1 MSILEENV
9 FLEGEFKM
17 ISFFIC
23 LALLIG
29 GYFTYG
35 SLVDR
40 TFGPDDRETPA
51 VKINDGVDYMVL
63 PQWKLFMIQLLNIA
77 GLGPIFGALSG
88 ALWGPVVFLWITFG
102 TIFAGAVHDYF
113 SGMLSV
119 RNEGAS
125 ISEISGIYLGGAM
138 KNVMRVFS
146 VVLLI
151 MVGTVFAVGPA
162 GLIVT
167 LFKNGG
173 STGIVTTTLFW
184 LIIVLVYYFIAT
196 FISIDKIIGKIY
208 PFMGLAL
215 IFMAVAVGGYL
226 LYGGFT
232 GKLYLEELTFD
243 TMKNM
248 HADPA
253 NNILFPMLFIVISC
267 GAISGFHAT
276 QSPMMARCMTDEK
289 YGRPIFYG
297 AMISEGI
304 VAMIWATAAMA
315 YFGGAEGLNAA
326 AEAGKTPA
334 IIVDVICNSWLG
346 RLGAIIAI
354 VGVVVCP
361 ITSGDTAFR
370 SMRLII
376 ADALKFN
383 QKPIKNRLI
392 VSVPIFVVAYLLC
405 NVDFSTIWKYVGI
418 GNQVLATITLWT
430 AATYL
435 AKKGKA
441 HWMMSLPATFLSIVC
456 TTYFLIAP
464 YKVGGLHLSPT
475 ISYPVGA
482 IVGIG
487 LFVLFITKITKNK

>member
-1 MSILEENV
+1 MLTFIISI
-9 FLEGEFKM
+9 G
-17 ISFFIC
+17 
-23 LALLIG
+23 LLIVA
-29 GYFTYG
+29 YFTYG
-35 SLVDR
+35 KFVER
-40 TFGPDDRETPA
+40 FFGASSAIETP
-51 VKINDGVDYMVL
+51 VKRLADGVDYHELKPWRIFV
-63 PQWKLFMIQLLNIA
+63 IQFLNIA
-77 GLGPIFGALSG
+77 GLGPIFGAILG
-88 ALWGPVVFLWITFG
+88 AAYGPMAYVWIVIG
-102 TIFAGAVHDYF
+102 CIFMGATHDYF
-113 SGMLSV
+113 SGMLSIRHDGTSLPDIV
-119 RNEGAS
+119 GK
-125 ISEISGIYLGGAM
+125 YLGN
-138 KNVMRVFS
+138 NVRKFMTFFTGF
-146 VVLLI
+146 LLL
-151 MVGTVFAVGPA
+151 AVGVSFVNGPA
-162 GLIVT
+162 DLLGNLTNMSMTPWLYVIFAYYILAT
-167 LFKNGG
+167 L
-173 STGIVTTTLFW
+173 LP
-184 LIIVLVYYFIAT
+184 
-196 FISIDKIIGKIY
+196 IDKIIGKIY

>member
-1 MSILEENV
+1 MLTFIISI
-9 FLEGEFKM
+9 G
-17 ISFFIC
+17 
-23 LALLIG
+23 LLIVA
-29 GYFTYG
+29 YFTYG
-35 SLVDR
+35 KFVER
-40 TFGPDDRETPA
+40 FFGASSAIETP
-51 VKINDGVDYMVL
+51 VKRLADGVDYHELKPWRIFV
-63 PQWKLFMIQLLNIA
+63 IQFLNIA
-77 GLGPIFGALSG
+77 GLGPIFGAILG
-88 ALWGPVVFLWITFG
+88 AAYGPMAYVWIVVG
-102 TIFAGAVHDYF
+102 CIFMGATHDYF
-113 SGMLSV
+113 SGMLSIRHDGTSLPDIV
-119 RNEGAS
+119 GK
-125 ISEISGIYLGGAM
+125 YLGN
-138 KNVMRVFS
+138 NVRKFMTFFTGF
-146 VVLLI
+146 LLL
-151 MVGTVFAVGPA
+151 AVGVSFVNGPA
-162 GLIVT
+162 DLLGNLTNMSMTPWLYVIFAYYILAT
-167 LFKNGG
+167 L
-173 STGIVTTTLFW
+173 LP
-184 LIIVLVYYFIAT
+184 
-196 FISIDKIIGKIY
+196 IDKIIGKIY

-346 RLGAIIAI
+346 RFGAIIAI

>member
-1 MSILEENV
+1 MLTFIISI
-9 FLEGEFKM
+9 G
-17 ISFFIC
+17 
-23 LALLIG
+23 LLIVA
-29 GYFTYG
+29 YFTYG
-35 SLVDR
+35 KFVER
-40 TFGPDDRETPA
+40 FFGASSAIATP
-51 VKINDGVDYMVL
+51 VKRLADGVDYHELKPWRIFV
-63 PQWKLFMIQLLNIA
+63 IQFLNIA
-77 GLGPIFGALSG
+77 GLGPIFGAILG
-88 ALWGPVVFLWITFG
+88 AAYGPMAYVWIVVG
-102 TIFAGAVHDYF
+102 CIFMGATHDYF
-113 SGMLSV
+113 SGMLSIRHDGTSLPDIV
-119 RNEGAS
+119 GK
-125 ISEISGIYLGGAM
+125 YLGN
-138 KNVMRVFS
+138 NVRKFMTFFTGF
-146 VVLLI
+146 LLL
-151 MVGTVFAVGPA
+151 AVGVSFVNGPA
-162 GLIVT
+162 DLLGNLTNMSMTPWLYVIFAYYILAT
-167 LFKNGG
+167 L
-173 STGIVTTTLFW
+173 LP
-184 LIIVLVYYFIAT
+184 
-196 FISIDKIIGKIY
+196 IDKIIGKIY

-441 HWMMSLPATFLSIVC
+441 HWMMSIPATFLSIVC

-464 YKVGGLHLSPT
+464 YKVGGLYLSPT

>member
-1 MSILEENV
+1 MLTFIISI
-9 FLEGEFKM
+9 G
-17 ISFFIC
+17 
-23 LALLIG
+23 LLIVA
-29 GYFTYG
+29 YFTYG
-35 SLVDR
+35 KFVER
-40 TFGPDDRETPA
+40 FFGASSAIATP
-51 VKINDGVDYMVL
+51 VKRLADGVDYHELKPWRIFV
-63 PQWKLFMIQLLNIA
+63 IQFLNIA
-77 GLGPIFGALSG
+77 GLGPIFGAILG
-88 ALWGPVVFLWITFG
+88 AAYGPMAYVWIVIG
-102 TIFAGAVHDYF
+102 CIFMGATHDYF
-113 SGMLSV
+113 SGMLSIRHDGTSLPDIV
-119 RNEGAS
+119 GK
-125 ISEISGIYLGGAM
+125 YLGN
-138 KNVMRVFS
+138 NVRKFMTFFTGF
-146 VVLLI
+146 LLL
-151 MVGTVFAVGPA
+151 AVGVSFVNGPA
-162 GLIVT
+162 DLLGNLTNMSMTPWLYVIFAYYILAT
-167 LFKNGG
+167 L
-173 STGIVTTTLFW
+173 LP
-184 LIIVLVYYFIAT
+184 
-196 FISIDKIIGKIY
+196 IDKIIGKIY

-346 RLGAIIAI
+346 RFGAIIAI

-464 YKVGGLHLSPT
+464 YKVGGLYLSPT

>member
-1 MSILEENV
+1 MLTFIISI
-9 FLEGEFKM
+9 G
-17 ISFFIC
+17 
-23 LALLIG
+23 LLIVA
-29 GYFTYG
+29 YFTYG
-35 SLVDR
+35 KFVER
-40 TFGPDDRETPA
+40 FFGASSAIETP
-51 VKINDGVDYMVL
+51 VKRLADGVDYHELKPWRIFV
-63 PQWKLFMIQLLNIA
+63 IQFLNIA
-77 GLGPIFGALSG
+77 GLGPIFGAILG
-88 ALWGPVVFLWITFG
+88 AAYGPMAYVWIVIG
-102 TIFAGAVHDYF
+102 CIFMGATHDYF
-113 SGMLSV
+113 SGMLSIRHDGTSLPDIV
-119 RNEGAS
+119 GK
-125 ISEISGIYLGGAM
+125 YLGN
-138 KNVMRVFS
+138 NVRKFMTFFTGF
-146 VVLLI
+146 LLL
-151 MVGTVFAVGPA
+151 AVGVSFVNGPA
-162 GLIVT
+162 DLLGNLTNMSMTPWLYVIFAYYILAT
-167 LFKNGG
+167 L
-173 STGIVTTTLFW
+173 LP
-184 LIIVLVYYFIAT
+184 
-196 FISIDKIIGKIY
+196 IDKIIGKIY

-226 LYGGFT
+226 LYGGFS

-326 AEAGKTPA
+326 ATAGKTPA
-334 IIVDVICNSWLG
+334 IIVDAICNSWLG

-354 VGVVVCP
+354 VVCP
-361 ITSGDTAFR
+361 MTSGDTAFR

-392 VSVPIFVVAYLLC
+392 VSIPIFIIAYLLC

-441 HWMMSLPATFLSIVC
+441 HWMMSIPATFLSIVC

-464 YKVGGLHLSPT
+464 YKVGGLYLSPS
-475 ISYPVGA
+475 ISYPIGA
-482 IVGIG
+482 IVGIA
-487 LFVLFITKITKNK
+487 LFVLFITKITRNK

>member
-1 MSILEENV
+1 MLTFIISI
-9 FLEGEFKM
+9 G
-17 ISFFIC
+17 
-23 LALLIG
+23 LLIVA
-29 GYFTYG
+29 YFTYG
-35 SLVDR
+35 KFVER
-40 TFGPDDRETPA
+40 FFGASSAIATP
-51 VKINDGVDYMVL
+51 VKRLADGVDYHELKPWRIFV
-63 PQWKLFMIQLLNIA
+63 IQFLNIA
-77 GLGPIFGALSG
+77 GLGPIFGAILG
-88 ALWGPVVFLWITFG
+88 AAYGPMAYVWIVIG
-102 TIFAGAVHDYF
+102 CIFMGATHDYF
-113 SGMLSV
+113 SGMLSIRHDGTSLPDIV
-119 RNEGAS
+119 GK
-125 ISEISGIYLGGAM
+125 YLGN
-138 KNVMRVFS
+138 NVRKFMTFFTGF
-146 VVLLI
+146 LLL
-151 MVGTVFAVGPA
+151 AVGVSFVNGPA
-162 GLIVT
+162 DLLGNLTNMSMTPWLYVIFAYYILAT
-167 LFKNGG
+167 L
-173 STGIVTTTLFW
+173 LP
-184 LIIVLVYYFIAT
+184 
-196 FISIDKIIGKIY
+196 IDKIIGKIY
-208 PFMGLAL
+208 PFMGMAL

-226 LYGGFT
+226 IYGGLS
-232 GKLYLEELTFD
+232 GQLYLEELTFD

-248 HADPA
+248 HTDPA

-315 YFGGAEGLNAA
+315 YFGGAEGLNTAA
-326 AEAGKTPA
+326 TAGKTPA
-334 IIVDVICNSWLG
+334 IIVDAICNSWLG

-354 VGVVVCP
+354 IGVVVCP

-392 VSVPIFVVAYLLC
+392 VSIPIFIIAYLLC

-435 AKKGKA
+435 AKKAKA
-441 HWMMSLPATFLSIVC
+441 HWMMSIPATFLSIVC

-464 YKVGGLHLSPT
+464 YKVGGLYLSPS
-475 ISYPVGA
+475 ISYPIGA

-487 LFVLFITKITKNK
+487 LFVLFITKITRNK

>member
-1 MSILEENV
+1 MLTFIISI
-9 FLEGEFKM
+9 G
-17 ISFFIC
+17 
-23 LALLIG
+23 LLIVA
-29 GYFTYG
+29 YFTYG
-35 SLVDR
+35 KFVER
-40 TFGPDDRETPA
+40 FFGASSAIATP
-51 VKINDGVDYMVL
+51 VKRLADGVDYHELKPWRIFV
-63 PQWKLFMIQLLNIA
+63 IQFLNIA
-77 GLGPIFGALSG
+77 GLGPIFGAILG
-88 ALWGPVVFLWITFG
+88 AAYGPMAYVWIVIG
-102 TIFAGAVHDYF
+102 CIFMGATHDYF
-113 SGMLSV
+113 SGMLSIRHDGTSLPDIV
-119 RNEGAS
+119 GK
-125 ISEISGIYLGGAM
+125 YLGN
-138 KNVMRVFS
+138 NVRKFMTFFTGF
-146 VVLLI
+146 LLL
-151 MVGTVFAVGPA
+151 AVGVSFVNGPA
-162 GLIVT
+162 DLLGNLTNMSMTPWLYVIFAYYILAT
-167 LFKNGG
+167 L
-173 STGIVTTTLFW
+173 LP
-184 LIIVLVYYFIAT
+184 
-196 FISIDKIIGKIY
+196 IDKIIGKIY

-289 YGRPIFYG
+289 YGRPIVYG

>member
-1 MSILEENV
+1 MLTFIISI
-9 FLEGEFKM
+9 G
-17 ISFFIC
+17 
-23 LALLIG
+23 LLIVA
-29 GYFTYG
+29 YFTYG
-35 SLVDR
+35 KFVER
-40 TFGPDDRETPA
+40 FFGASSAIATP
-51 VKINDGVDYMVL
+51 VKRLADGVDYHELKPWRIFV
-63 PQWKLFMIQLLNIA
+63 IQFLNIA
-77 GLGPIFGALSG
+77 GLGPIFGAILG
-88 ALWGPVVFLWITFG
+88 AAYGPMAYVWIVIG
-102 TIFAGAVHDYF
+102 CIFMGATHDYF
-113 SGMLSV
+113 SGMLSIRHDGTSLPDIV
-119 RNEGAS
+119 GK
-125 ISEISGIYLGGAM
+125 YLGN
-138 KNVMRVFS
+138 NVRKFMTFFTGF
-146 VVLLI
+146 LLL
-151 MVGTVFAVGPA
+151 AVGVSFVNGPA
-162 GLIVT
+162 DLLGNLTNMRMTPWLYVIFAYYILAT
-167 LFKNGG
+167 L
-173 STGIVTTTLFW
+173 LP
-184 LIIVLVYYFIAT
+184 
-196 FISIDKIIGKIY
+196 IDKIIGKIY
-208 PFMGLAL
+208 PFMGMAL

-226 LYGGFT
+226 IYGGLS
-232 GKLYLEELTFD
+232 GQLYLEELTFD

-248 HADPA
+248 HTDPA

-315 YFGGAEGLNAA
+315 YFGGAEGLNTAA
-326 AEAGKTPA
+326 TAGKTPA
-334 IIVDVICNSWLG
+334 IIVDAICNSWLG

-354 VGVVVCP
+354 IGVVVCP

-392 VSVPIFVVAYLLC
+392 VSIPIFIIAYLLC

-441 HWMMSLPATFLSIVC
+441 HWMMSIPATFLSIVC

-464 YKVGGLHLSPT
+464 YKVGGLYLSPS
-475 ISYPVGA
+475 ISYPIGA

-487 LFVLFITKITKNK
+487 LFVLFITKITRNK

>member
-1 MSILEENV
+1 MLTFIISI
-9 FLEGEFKM
+9 G
-17 ISFFIC
+17 
-23 LALLIG
+23 LLIVA
-29 GYFTYG
+29 YFTYG
-35 SLVDR
+35 KFVER
-40 TFGPDDRETPA
+40 FFGASSTIATP
-51 VKINDGVDYMVL
+51 VKRLADGVDYHELKPWRIFV
-63 PQWKLFMIQLLNIA
+63 IQFLNIA
-77 GLGPIFGALSG
+77 GLGPIFGAILG
-88 ALWGPVVFLWITFG
+88 AAYGPMAYIWIVIG
-102 TIFAGAVHDYF
+102 CIFMGATHDYF
-113 SGMLSV
+113 SGMLSIRHDGTSLPDIV
-119 RNEGAS
+119 GK
-125 ISEISGIYLGGAM
+125 YLGN
-138 KNVMRVFS
+138 NVRKFMTFFTGF
-146 VVLLI
+146 LLL
-151 MVGTVFAVGPA
+151 AVGVSFVNGPA
-162 GLIVT
+162 DLLGNLTNMSMTPWLYVIFAYYILAT
-167 LFKNGG
+167 L
-173 STGIVTTTLFW
+173 LP
-184 LIIVLVYYFIAT
+184 
-196 FISIDKIIGKIY
+196 IDKIIGKIY
-208 PFMGLAL
+208 PFMGMAL

-226 LYGGFT
+226 IYGGLS
-232 GKLYLEELTFD
+232 GQLYLEELTFD

-248 HADPA
+248 HTDPA

-315 YFGGAEGLNAA
+315 YFGGAEGLNTAA
-326 AEAGKTPA
+326 TAGKTPA
-334 IIVDVICNSWLG
+334 IIVDAICNSWLG

-354 VGVVVCP
+354 IGVVVCP

-392 VSVPIFVVAYLLC
+392 VSIPIFIIAYLLC

-441 HWMMSLPATFLSIVC
+441 HWMMSIPATFLSIVC

-464 YKVGGLHLSPT
+464 YKVGGLYLSPS
-475 ISYPVGA
+475 ISYPIGA

>member
-1 MSILEENV
+1 MLTFIISI
-9 FLEGEFKM
+9 G
-17 ISFFIC
+17 
-23 LALLIG
+23 LLIVA
-29 GYFTYG
+29 YFTYG
-35 SLVDR
+35 KFVER
-40 TFGPDDRETPA
+40 FFGASSAIATP
-51 VKINDGVDYMVL
+51 VKRLADGVDYHELKPWRIFV
-63 PQWKLFMIQLLNIA
+63 IQFLNIA
-77 GLGPIFGALSG
+77 GLGPIFGAILG
-88 ALWGPVVFLWITFG
+88 AAYGPMAYVWIVIG
-102 TIFAGAVHDYF
+102 CIFMGATHDYF
-113 SGMLSV
+113 SGMLSIRHDGTSLPDIV
-119 RNEGAS
+119 GK
-125 ISEISGIYLGGAM
+125 YLGN
-138 KNVMRVFS
+138 NVRKFMTFFTGF
-146 VVLLI
+146 LLL
-151 MVGTVFAVGPA
+151 AVGVSFVNGPA
-162 GLIVT
+162 DLLGNLTNMSMTPWLYVIFAYYILAT
-167 LFKNGG
+167 L
-173 STGIVTTTLFW
+173 LP
-184 LIIVLVYYFIAT
+184 
-196 FISIDKIIGKIY
+196 IDKIIGKIY
-208 PFMGLAL
+208 PFMGMAL

-226 LYGGFT
+226 IYGGLS
-232 GKLYLEELTFD
+232 GQLYLEELTFD
-243 TMKNM
+243 TLKNM

-253 NNILFPMLFIVISC
+253 NNILFPMLFIVVSC

-315 YFGGAEGLNAA
+315 YFGGAEGLNTAA
-326 AEAGKTPA
+326 TAGKTPA
-334 IIVDVICNSWLG
+334 IIVDAICNSWLG

-354 VGVVVCP
+354 IGVVVCP

-392 VSVPIFVVAYLLC
+392 VSIPIFIIAYLLC

-441 HWMMSLPATFLSIVC
+441 HWMMSIPATFLSIVC

-464 YKVGGLHLSPT
+464 YKVGGLYLSPS
-475 ISYPVGA
+475 ISYPIGA

-487 LFVLFITKITKNK
+487 LFVLFFTKITRNK

>member
-1 MSILEENV
+1 MLTFIISI
-9 FLEGEFKM
+9 G
-17 ISFFIC
+17 
-23 LALLIG
+23 LLIVA
-29 GYFTYG
+29 YFTYG
-35 SLVDR
+35 KFVER
-40 TFGPDDRETPA
+40 FFGASSAIETP
-51 VKINDGVDYMVL
+51 VKRLADGVDYHELKPWRIFV
-63 PQWKLFMIQLLNIA
+63 IQFLNIA
-77 GLGPIFGALSG
+77 GLGPIFGAILG
-88 ALWGPVVFLWITFG
+88 AAYGPMAYVWIVVG
-102 TIFAGAVHDYF
+102 CIFMGATHDYF
-113 SGMLSV
+113 SGMLSIRHDGTSLPDIV
-119 RNEGAS
+119 GK
-125 ISEISGIYLGGAM
+125 YLGN
-138 KNVMRVFS
+138 NVRKFMTFFTGF
-146 VVLLI
+146 LLL
-151 MVGTVFAVGPA
+151 AVGVSFVNGPA
-162 GLIVT
+162 DLLGNLTNMSMTPWLYVIFAYYILAT
-167 LFKNGG
+167 L
-173 STGIVTTTLFW
+173 LP
-184 LIIVLVYYFIAT
+184 
-196 FISIDKIIGKIY
+196 IDKIIGKIY

-248 HADPA
+248 HAHPA

-304 VAMIWATAAMA
+304 VSMIWATAAMA

-346 RLGAIIAI
+346 RFGAIIAI

>member
-1 MSILEENV
+1 MLTFIISI
-9 FLEGEFKM
+9 G
-17 ISFFIC
+17 
-23 LALLIG
+23 LLIVA
-29 GYFTYG
+29 YFTYG
-35 SLVDR
+35 KFVER
-40 TFGPDDRETPA
+40 FFGASSAIATP
-51 VKINDGVDYMVL
+51 VKRLADGVDYHELKPWRIFV
-63 PQWKLFMIQLLNIA
+63 IQFLNIA
-77 GLGPIFGALSG
+77 GLGPIFGAILG
-88 ALWGPVVFLWITFG
+88 AAYGPMAYVWIVIG
-102 TIFAGAVHDYF
+102 CIFMGATHDYF
-113 SGMLSV
+113 SGMLSIRHDGTSLPDIV
-119 RNEGAS
+119 GK
-125 ISEISGIYLGGAM
+125 YLGN
-138 KNVMRVFS
+138 NVRKFMTFFTGF
-146 VVLLI
+146 LLL
-151 MVGTVFAVGPA
+151 AVGVSFVNGPA
-162 GLIVT
+162 DLLGNLTNMSMTPWLYVIFAYYILAT
-167 LFKNGG
+167 L
-173 STGIVTTTLFW
+173 LP
-184 LIIVLVYYFIAT
+184 
-196 FISIDKIIGKIY
+196 IDKIIGKIY
-208 PFMGLAL
+208 PFMGMAL

-226 LYGGFT
+226 IYGGLS
-232 GKLYLEELTFD
+232 GQLYLEELTFD

-248 HADPA
+248 HTDPA

-315 YFGGAEGLNAA
+315 YFGGAEGLNTAA
-326 AEAGKTPA
+326 TAGKTPA
-334 IIVDVICNSWLG
+334 IIVDAICNSWLG

-354 VGVVVCP
+354 IGVVVCP

-392 VSVPIFVVAYLLC
+392 VSIPIFIIAYLLC

-441 HWMMSLPATFLSIVC
+441 HWMMSIPATFLSIVC

-464 YKVGGLHLSPT
+464 YKVGGLYLSPS
-475 ISYPVGA
+475 ISYPIGA

-487 LFVLFITKITKNK
+487 LFVLFITKITRNK

>member
-1 MSILEENV
+1 MLTFIISI
-9 FLEGEFKM
+9 G
-17 ISFFIC
+17 
-23 LALLIG
+23 LLIVA
-29 GYFTYG
+29 YFTYG
-35 SLVDR
+35 KFVER
-40 TFGPDDRETPA
+40 FFGASSAIETP
-51 VKINDGVDYMVL
+51 VKRLADGVDYHELKPWRIFV
-63 PQWKLFMIQLLNIA
+63 IQFLNIA
-77 GLGPIFGALSG
+77 GLGPIFGAILG
-88 ALWGPVVFLWITFG
+88 AAYGPMAYVWIVIG
-102 TIFAGAVHDYF
+102 CIFMGATHDYF
-113 SGMLSV
+113 SGMLSIRHDGTSLPDIV
-119 RNEGAS
+119 GK
-125 ISEISGIYLGGAM
+125 YLGN
-138 KNVMRVFS
+138 NVRKFMTFFTGF
-146 VVLLI
+146 LLL
-151 MVGTVFAVGPA
+151 AVGVSFVNGPA
-162 GLIVT
+162 DLLGNFTNMSMTPWLYVIFAYYILAT
-167 LFKNGG
+167 L
-173 STGIVTTTLFW
+173 LP
-184 LIIVLVYYFIAT
+184 
-196 FISIDKIIGKIY
+196 IDKIIGKIY

-226 LYGGFT
+226 LYGGFS

-326 AEAGKTPA
+326 ATAGKTPA
-334 IIVDVICNSWLG
+334 IIVDAICNSWLG

-354 VGVVVCP
+354 IGVVVCP

-392 VSVPIFVVAYLLC
+392 VSIPIFIIAYLLC

-441 HWMMSLPATFLSIVC
+441 HWMMSIPATFLSIVC

-464 YKVGGLHLSPT
+464 YKVGGLYLSPS
-475 ISYPVGA
+475 ISYPIGA
-482 IVGIG
+482 IVGIA
-487 LFVLFITKITKNK
+487 LFVLFITKITRNK

>member
-1 MSILEENV
+1 MY
-9 FLEGEFKM
+9 
-17 ISFFIC
+17 SFTIC
-23 LALLIG
+23 LLILVV
-29 GYFTYG
+29 GYFVYG
-35 SLVDR
+35 RYVER
-40 TFGPDDRETPA
+40 GFGPEAKRPTPA
-51 VKINDGVDYMVL
+51 LTKADGMDYIPLPTWKI
-63 PQWKLFMIQLLNIA
+63 FMIQFLNIA
-77 GLGPIFGALSG
+77 GLGPIFGAILG
-88 ALWGPVVFLWITFG
+88 AAYGPMAYVWIVIG
-102 TIFAGAVHDYF
+102 CIFRGATHDYF
-113 SGMLSV
+113 SGMLSIRHDGTSLPDIV
-119 RNEGAS
+119 GK
-125 ISEISGIYLGGAM
+125 YLGN
-138 KNVMRVFS
+138 NVRKFMTFFTGF
-146 VVLLI
+146 LLL
-151 MVGTVFAVGPA
+151 AVGVSFVNGPA
-162 GLIVT
+162 DLLGNLTNMSMTPWLYVIFAYYILAT
-167 LFKNGG
+167 L
-173 STGIVTTTLFW
+173 LP
-184 LIIVLVYYFIAT
+184 
-196 FISIDKIIGKIY
+196 IDKIIGKIY

>member
-1 MSILEENV
+1 MLTFIISI
-9 FLEGEFKM
+9 G
-17 ISFFIC
+17 
-23 LALLIG
+23 LLIVA
-29 GYFTYG
+29 YFTYG
-35 SLVDR
+35 KFVER
-40 TFGPDDRETPA
+40 FFGASSAIATPVKRLADD
-51 VKINDGVDYMVL
+51 VDYHELKPWRIFV
-63 PQWKLFMIQLLNIA
+63 IQFLNIA
-77 GLGPIFGALSG
+77 GLGPIFGAILG
-88 ALWGPVVFLWITFG
+88 AAYGPMAYVWIVIG
-102 TIFAGAVHDYF
+102 CIFMGATHDYF
-113 SGMLSV
+113 SGMLSIRHDGTSLPDIV
-119 RNEGAS
+119 GK
-125 ISEISGIYLGGAM
+125 YLGN
-138 KNVMRVFS
+138 NVRKFMTFFTGF
-146 VVLLI
+146 LLL
-151 MVGTVFAVGPA
+151 AVGVSFVNGPA
-162 GLIVT
+162 DLLGNLTNMSMTPWLYVIFAYYILAT
-167 LFKNGG
+167 L
-173 STGIVTTTLFW
+173 LP
-184 LIIVLVYYFIAT
+184 
-196 FISIDKIIGKIY
+196 IDKIIGKIY

>member
-1 MSILEENV
+1 
-9 FLEGEFKM
+9 
-17 ISFFIC
+17 
-23 LALLIG
+23 
-29 GYFTYG
+29 
-35 SLVDR
+35 
-40 TFGPDDRETPA
+40 
-51 VKINDGVDYMVL
+51 
-63 PQWKLFMIQLLNIA
+63 
-77 GLGPIFGALSG
+77 
-88 ALWGPVVFLWITFG
+88 
-102 TIFAGAVHDYF
+102 
-113 SGMLSV
+113 
-119 RNEGAS
+119 
-125 ISEISGIYLGGAM
+125 
-138 KNVMRVFS
+138 
-146 VVLLI
+146 
-151 MVGTVFAVGPA
+151 
-162 GLIVT
+162 
-167 LFKNGG
+167 
-173 STGIVTTTLFW
+173 
-184 LIIVLVYYFIAT
+184 
-196 FISIDKIIGKIY
+196 
-208 PFMGLAL
+208 
-215 IFMAVAVGGYL
+215 
-226 LYGGFT
+226 
-232 GKLYLEELTFD
+232 
-243 TMKNM
+243 MKNM

-326 AEAGKTPA
+326 ATAGKTPA
-334 IIVDVICNSWLG
+334 IIVDAICNSWLG
-346 RLGAIIAI
+346 RFGAIIAI
-354 VGVVVCP
+354 IGVVVCP

-392 VSVPIFVVAYLLC
+392 VSIPIFIIAYLLC

-435 AKKGKA
+435 AKNGKA
-441 HWMMSLPATFLSIVC
+441 HWMMSIPATFLSIVC

-464 YKVGGLHLSPT
+464 YKVGGLYLSPS
-475 ISYPVGA
+475 IGYPIGA

-487 LFVLFITKITKNK
+487 LFVLFFTKITKTNKKAALHGSGFHHTKKTLSIHSNSSNCFSPTSLLSLFIIFLFFHFGLVCSKRIPIFGQQASFRIHQISFRKKIFCLSTSSIDPIDSFLYRALSSQPVKASMLFWKYIWSSPFLNTLY

>member
-1 MSILEENV
+1 MLTFIISI
-9 FLEGEFKM
+9 G
-17 ISFFIC
+17 
-23 LALLIG
+23 LLIVA
-29 GYFTYG
+29 YFTYG
-35 SLVDR
+35 KFVER
-40 TFGPDDRETPA
+40 FFGASSAIATP
-51 VKINDGVDYMVL
+51 VKRLADGVDYHELKPWRIFV
-63 PQWKLFMIQLLNIA
+63 IQFLNIA
-77 GLGPIFGALSG
+77 GLGPIFGAILG
-88 ALWGPVVFLWITFG
+88 AAYGPMAYVWIVIG
-102 TIFAGAVHDYF
+102 CIFMGATHDYF
-113 SGMLSV
+113 SGMLSIRHDGTSLPDIV
-119 RNEGAS
+119 GK
-125 ISEISGIYLGGAM
+125 YLGN
-138 KNVMRVFS
+138 NVRKFMTFFTGF
-146 VVLLI
+146 LLL
-151 MVGTVFAVGPA
+151 AVGVSFVNGPA
-162 GLIVT
+162 DLLGNLTNMSMTPWLYVIFAYYILAT
-167 LFKNGG
+167 L
-173 STGIVTTTLFW
+173 LP
-184 LIIVLVYYFIAT
+184 
-196 FISIDKIIGKIY
+196 IDKIIGKIY

-487 LFVLFITKITKNK
+487 LFVLFITKITRNK

>member
-1 MSILEENV
+1 MLTFIISI
-9 FLEGEFKM
+9 G
-17 ISFFIC
+17 
-23 LALLIG
+23 LLIVA
-29 GYFTYG
+29 YFTYG
-35 SLVDR
+35 KFVER
-40 TFGPDDRETPA
+40 FFGASSAIATP
-51 VKINDGVDYMVL
+51 VKRLAEGVDYHELKPWRIFV
-63 PQWKLFMIQLLNIA
+63 IQFLNIA
-77 GLGPIFGALSG
+77 GLGPIFGAILG
-88 ALWGPVVFLWITFG
+88 AAYGPMAYVWIVIG
-102 TIFAGAVHDYF
+102 CIFMGATHDYF
-113 SGMLSV
+113 SGMLSIRHDGTSLPDIV
-119 RNEGAS
+119 GK
-125 ISEISGIYLGGAM
+125 YLGN
-138 KNVMRVFS
+138 NVRKFMTFFTGF
-146 VVLLI
+146 LLL
-151 MVGTVFAVGPA
+151 AVGVSFVNGPA
-162 GLIVT
+162 DLLGNLTNMSMTPWLYVIFAYYILAT
-167 LFKNGG
+167 L
-173 STGIVTTTLFW
+173 LP
-184 LIIVLVYYFIAT
+184 
-196 FISIDKIIGKIY
+196 IDKIIGKIY

>member
-1 MSILEENV
+1 MLTFIISI
-9 FLEGEFKM
+9 G
-17 ISFFIC
+17 
-23 LALLIG
+23 LLIVA
-29 GYFTYG
+29 YFTYG
-35 SLVDR
+35 KFVER
-40 TFGPDDRETPA
+40 FFGASSAIATP
-51 VKINDGVDYMVL
+51 VKRLADGVDYHELKPWRIFV
-63 PQWKLFMIQLLNIA
+63 IQFLNIA
-77 GLGPIFGALSG
+77 GLGPIFGAILG
-88 ALWGPVVFLWITFG
+88 AAYGPMAYVWIVIG
-102 TIFAGAVHDYF
+102 CIFMGATHDYF
-113 SGMLSV
+113 SGMLSIRHDGTSLPDIV
-119 RNEGAS
+119 GK
-125 ISEISGIYLGGAM
+125 YLGN
-138 KNVMRVFS
+138 NVRKFMTFFTGF
-146 VVLLI
+146 LLL
-151 MVGTVFAVGPA
+151 AVGVSFVNGPA
-162 GLIVT
+162 DLLGNLTNMSMTPWLYVIFAYYILAT
-167 LFKNGG
+167 L
-173 STGIVTTTLFW
+173 LP
-184 LIIVLVYYFIAT
+184 
-196 FISIDKIIGKIY
+196 IDKIIGKIY

-215 IFMAVAVGGYL
+215 IFMAVAVGSYL
-226 LYGGFT
+226 LYGGLS
-232 GKLYLEELTFD
+232 GQLYLEELTFD

-248 HADPA
+248 HTDPA

-315 YFGGAEGLNAA
+315 YFGGAEGLNTAA
-326 AEAGKTPA
+326 TAGKTPA
-334 IIVDVICNSWLG
+334 IIVDAICNSWLG

-354 VGVVVCP
+354 IGVVVCP

-392 VSVPIFVVAYLLC
+392 VSIPIFIIAYLLC

-441 HWMMSLPATFLSIVC
+441 HWMMSIPATFLSIVC

-464 YKVGGLHLSPT
+464 YKVGGLYLSPS
-475 ISYPVGA
+475 ISYPIGA

-487 LFVLFITKITKNK
+487 LFVLFITKITRNK

>member
-1 MSILEENV
+1 
-9 FLEGEFKM
+9 
-17 ISFFIC
+17 
-23 LALLIG
+23 
-29 GYFTYG
+29 
-35 SLVDR
+35 
-40 TFGPDDRETPA
+40 
-51 VKINDGVDYMVL
+51 
-63 PQWKLFMIQLLNIA
+63 
-77 GLGPIFGALSG
+77 
-88 ALWGPVVFLWITFG
+88 
-102 TIFAGAVHDYF
+102 
-113 SGMLSV
+113 
-119 RNEGAS
+119 
-125 ISEISGIYLGGAM
+125 
-138 KNVMRVFS
+138 
-146 VVLLI
+146 
-151 MVGTVFAVGPA
+151 
-162 GLIVT
+162 
-167 LFKNGG
+167 
-173 STGIVTTTLFW
+173 
-184 LIIVLVYYFIAT
+184 
-196 FISIDKIIGKIY
+196 
-208 PFMGLAL
+208 MGLAL

-441 HWMMSLPATFLSIVC
+441 HWMMSIPATFLSIVC

-464 YKVGGLHLSPT
+464 YKVGGLYLSPT
-475 ISYPVGA
+475 ISYPVG
-482 IVGIG
+482 IVVGLG
-487 LFVLFITKITKNK
+487 LFALFTKKVATNKVI

>member
-1 MSILEENV
+1 MLTFIISI
-9 FLEGEFKM
+9 G
-17 ISFFIC
+17 
-23 LALLIG
+23 LLIVA
-29 GYFTYG
+29 YFTYG
-35 SLVDR
+35 KFVERFFGASSAIATLVKR
-40 TFGPDDRETPA
+40 LA
-51 VKINDGVDYMVL
+51 DGVDYHELKPWRIFV
-63 PQWKLFMIQLLNIA
+63 IQFLNIA
-77 GLGPIFGALSG
+77 GLGPIFGAILG
-88 ALWGPVVFLWITFG
+88 AAYGPMAYVWIVIG
-102 TIFAGAVHDYF
+102 CIFMGATHDYF
-113 SGMLSV
+113 SGMLSIRHDGTSLPDIV
-119 RNEGAS
+119 GK
-125 ISEISGIYLGGAM
+125 YLGN
-138 KNVMRVFS
+138 NVRKFMTFFTGF
-146 VVLLI
+146 LLL
-151 MVGTVFAVGPA
+151 AVGVSFVNGPA
-162 GLIVT
+162 DLLGNLTNMSMTPWLYVIFAYYILAT
-167 LFKNGG
+167 L
-173 STGIVTTTLFW
+173 LP
-184 LIIVLVYYFIAT
+184 
-196 FISIDKIIGKIY
+196 IDKIIGKIY

>member
-1 MSILEENV
+1 MLTFIISI
-9 FLEGEFKM
+9 G
-17 ISFFIC
+17 
-23 LALLIG
+23 LLIVA
-29 GYFTYG
+29 YFTYG
-35 SLVDR
+35 KFVER
-40 TFGPDDRETPA
+40 FFGASSTIATP
-51 VKINDGVDYMVL
+51 VKRLADGVDYHELKPWRIFV
-63 PQWKLFMIQLLNIA
+63 IQFLNIA
-77 GLGPIFGALSG
+77 GLGPIFGAILG
-88 ALWGPVVFLWITFG
+88 AAYGPMAYIWIVIG
-102 TIFAGAVHDYF
+102 CIFMGATHDYF
-113 SGMLSV
+113 SGMLSIRHDGTSLPDIV
-119 RNEGAS
+119 GK
-125 ISEISGIYLGGAM
+125 YLGN
-138 KNVMRVFS
+138 NVRKFMTFFTGF
-146 VVLLI
+146 LLL
-151 MVGTVFAVGPA
+151 AVGVSFVNGPA
-162 GLIVT
+162 DLLGNLTNMSMTPWLYVIFAYYILAT
-167 LFKNGG
+167 L
-173 STGIVTTTLFW
+173 LP
-184 LIIVLVYYFIAT
+184 
-196 FISIDKIIGKIY
+196 IDKIIGKIY

-215 IFMAVAVGGYL
+215 IFMAVAVGSYL
-226 LYGGFT
+226 LYGGFS
-232 GKLYLEELTFD
+232 GKLYIEELTFD

-315 YFGGAEGLNAA
+315 YFGGAEGLNTAA
-326 AEAGKTPA
+326 TAGKTPA
-334 IIVDVICNSWLG
+334 IIVDAICNSWLG

-354 VGVVVCP
+354 IGVVVCP

-392 VSVPIFVVAYLLC
+392 VSIPIFIIAYLLC

-441 HWMMSLPATFLSIVC
+441 HWMMSIPATFLSIVC

-464 YKVGGLHLSPT
+464 YKVGGLYLST
-475 ISYPVGA
+475 SISYPIGA

>member
-1 MSILEENV
+1 MLTFIISI
-9 FLEGEFKM
+9 G
-17 ISFFIC
+17 
-23 LALLIG
+23 LLIVA
-29 GYFTYG
+29 YFTYG
-35 SLVDR
+35 KFVER
-40 TFGPDDRETPA
+40 FFGASSAIETP
-51 VKINDGVDYMVL
+51 VKRLADGVDYHELKPWRIFV
-63 PQWKLFMIQLLNIA
+63 IQFLNIA
-77 GLGPIFGALSG
+77 GLGPIFGAILG
-88 ALWGPVVFLWITFG
+88 AAYGPMAYVWIVIG
-102 TIFAGAVHDYF
+102 CIFMGATHDYF
-113 SGMLSV
+113 SGMLSIRHDGTSLPDIV
-119 RNEGAS
+119 GK
-125 ISEISGIYLGGAM
+125 YLGN
-138 KNVMRVFS
+138 NVRKFMTFFTGF
-146 VVLLI
+146 LLL
-151 MVGTVFAVGPA
+151 AVGVSFVNGPA
-162 GLIVT
+162 DLLGNLTNMSMTPWLYVIFAYYILAT
-167 LFKNGG
+167 L
-173 STGIVTTTLFW
+173 LP
-184 LIIVLVYYFIAT
+184 
-196 FISIDKIIGKIY
+196 IDKIIGKIY

-226 LYGGFT
+226 LYGGFS

-326 AEAGKTPA
+326 ATTGKTPA
-334 IIVDVICNSWLG
+334 IIVDAICNSWLG
-346 RLGAIIAI
+346 RFGAIIAI
-354 VGVVVCP
+354 IGVVVCP

-392 VSVPIFVVAYLLC
+392 VSIPIFIIAYLLC

-441 HWMMSLPATFLSIVC
+441 HWMMSIPATFLSIVC

-464 YKVGGLHLSPT
+464 YKVGGLYLSPS
-475 ISYPVGA
+475 ISYPIGA
-482 IVGIG
+482 IVGIA
-487 LFVLFITKITKNK
+487 LFVLFITKITRNK

>member
-1 MSILEENV
+1 MLTFIISI
-9 FLEGEFKM
+9 G
-17 ISFFIC
+17 
-23 LALLIG
+23 LLIVA
-29 GYFTYG
+29 YFTYG
-35 SLVDR
+35 KFVER
-40 TFGPDDRETPA
+40 FFGASSAIATP
-51 VKINDGVDYMVL
+51 VKRLADGVDYHELKPWRIFV
-63 PQWKLFMIQLLNIA
+63 IQFLNIA
-77 GLGPIFGALSG
+77 GLGPIFGAILG
-88 ALWGPVVFLWITFG
+88 AAYGPMAYVWIVIG
-102 TIFAGAVHDYF
+102 CIFMGATHDYF
-113 SGMLSV
+113 SGMLSIRHDGTSLPDIV
-119 RNEGAS
+119 GK
-125 ISEISGIYLGGAM
+125 YLGN
-138 KNVMRVFS
+138 NVRKFMTFFTGF
-146 VVLLI
+146 LLL
-151 MVGTVFAVGPA
+151 AVGVSFVNGPA
-162 GLIVT
+162 DLLGNLTNMSMTPWLYVIFAYYILAT
-167 LFKNGG
+167 L
-173 STGIVTTTLFW
+173 LP
-184 LIIVLVYYFIAT
+184 
-196 FISIDKIIGKIY
+196 IDKIIGKIY

-215 IFMAVAVGGYL
+215 IFMAVAVGSYL
-226 LYGGFT
+226 LYGGFS

-248 HADPA
+248 HADPT

>member
-1 MSILEENV
+1 MLTFIISI
-9 FLEGEFKM
+9 G
-17 ISFFIC
+17 
-23 LALLIG
+23 LLIVA
-29 GYFTYG
+29 YFTYG
-35 SLVDR
+35 KFVER
-40 TFGPDDRETPA
+40 FFGASSAIATP
-51 VKINDGVDYMVL
+51 VKRLADGVDYHELKPWRIFV
-63 PQWKLFMIQLLNIA
+63 IQFLNIA
-77 GLGPIFGALSG
+77 GLGPIFGAILG
-88 ALWGPVVFLWITFG
+88 AAYGPMAYVWIVIG
-102 TIFAGAVHDYF
+102 CIFMGATHDYF
-113 SGMLSV
+113 SGMLSIRHDGTSLPDIV
-119 RNEGAS
+119 GK
-125 ISEISGIYLGGAM
+125 YLGN
-138 KNVMRVFS
+138 NVRKFMTFFTGF
-146 VVLLI
+146 LLL
-151 MVGTVFAVGPA
+151 AVGVSFVNGPA
-162 GLIVT
+162 DLLGNLTNMSMTPWLYVIFAYYILAT
-167 LFKNGG
+167 L
-173 STGIVTTTLFW
+173 LP
-184 LIIVLVYYFIAT
+184 
-196 FISIDKIIGKIY
+196 IDKIIGKIY

-487 LFVLFITKITKNK
+487 LFVLFITKITKNKW

>member
-1 MSILEENV
+1 MLTFIISI
-9 FLEGEFKM
+9 G
-17 ISFFIC
+17 
-23 LALLIG
+23 LLIVA
-29 GYFTYG
+29 YFTYG
-35 SLVDR
+35 KFVER
-40 TFGPDDRETPA
+40 FFGASSAIETP
-51 VKINDGVDYMVL
+51 VKRLADGVDYHELKPWRIFV
-63 PQWKLFMIQLLNIA
+63 IQFLNIA
-77 GLGPIFGALSG
+77 GLGPIFGAILG
-88 ALWGPVVFLWITFG
+88 AAYGPMAYVWIVIG
-102 TIFAGAVHDYF
+102 CIFMGATHDYF
-113 SGMLSV
+113 SGMLSIRHDGTSLPDIV
-119 RNEGAS
+119 GK
-125 ISEISGIYLGGAM
+125 YLGN
-138 KNVMRVFS
+138 NVRKFMTFFTGF
-146 VVLLI
+146 LLL
-151 MVGTVFAVGPA
+151 AVGVSFVNGPA
-162 GLIVT
+162 DLLGNLTNMSMTPWLYVIFAYYILAT
-167 LFKNGG
+167 L
-173 STGIVTTTLFW
+173 LP
-184 LIIVLVYYFIAT
+184 
-196 FISIDKIIGKIY
+196 IDKIIGKIY

-226 LYGGFT
+226 LYGGFS

-326 AEAGKTPA
+326 ATAGKTPA
-334 IIVDVICNSWLG
+334 IIVDAICNSWLG

-354 VGVVVCP
+354 IGVVVCP

-392 VSVPIFVVAYLLC
+392 VSIPIFIIAYLLC

-441 HWMMSLPATFLSIVC
+441 HWMMSIPATFLSIVC

-464 YKVGGLHLSPT
+464 YKVGGLYLSPS
-475 ISYPVGA
+475 ISYPIGA
-482 IVGIG
+482 IVGIA
-487 LFVLFITKITKNK
+487 LFVLFITKITRNK

>member
-1 MSILEENV
+1 MLTFIISI
-9 FLEGEFKM
+9 G
-17 ISFFIC
+17 
-23 LALLIG
+23 LLIVA
-29 GYFTYG
+29 YFTYG
-35 SLVDR
+35 KFVER
-40 TFGPDDRETPA
+40 FFGASSTIATP
-51 VKINDGVDYMVL
+51 VKRLADGVDYHELKPWRIFV
-63 PQWKLFMIQLLNIA
+63 IQFLNIA
-77 GLGPIFGALSG
+77 GLGPIFGAILG
-88 ALWGPVVFLWITFG
+88 AAYGPMAYIWIVIG
-102 TIFAGAVHDYF
+102 CIFMGATHDYF
-113 SGMLSV
+113 SGMLSIRHDGTSLPDIV
-119 RNEGAS
+119 GK
-125 ISEISGIYLGGAM
+125 YLGN
-138 KNVMRVFS
+138 NVRKFMTFFTGF
-146 VVLLI
+146 LLL
-151 MVGTVFAVGPA
+151 AVGVSFVNGPA
-162 GLIVT
+162 DLLGNLTNMSMTPWLYVIFAYYILAT
-167 LFKNGG
+167 L
-173 STGIVTTTLFW
+173 LP
-184 LIIVLVYYFIAT
+184 
-196 FISIDKIIGKIY
+196 IDKIIGKIY

-215 IFMAVAVGGYL
+215 IFMAVAVGSYL
-226 LYGGFT
+226 LYGGFS

-248 HADPA
+248 HADPT

-326 AEAGKTPA
+326 ATAGKTPA
-334 IIVDVICNSWLG
+334 IIVDAICNSWLG

-354 VGVVVCP
+354 IGVVVCP

-392 VSVPIFVVAYLLC
+392 VSIPIFIIAYLLC

-441 HWMMSLPATFLSIVC
+441 HWMMSIPATFLSIVC

-464 YKVGGLHLSPT
+464 YKVGGLYLSPS
-475 ISYPVGA
+475 ISYPIGA

>member
-1 MSILEENV
+1 MLTFIISI
-9 FLEGEFKM
+9 G
-17 ISFFIC
+17 
-23 LALLIG
+23 LLIVA
-29 GYFTYG
+29 YFTYG
-35 SLVDR
+35 KFVER
-40 TFGPDDRETPA
+40 FFGASSAIATP
-51 VKINDGVDYMVL
+51 VKRLADGVDYHELKPWRIFV
-63 PQWKLFMIQLLNIA
+63 IQFLNIA
-77 GLGPIFGALSG
+77 GLGPIFGAILG
-88 ALWGPVVFLWITFG
+88 ASYGPMAYVWIVVG
-102 TIFAGAVHDYF
+102 CIFMGATHDYF
-113 SGMLSV
+113 SGMLSIRHDGTSLPDIV
-119 RNEGAS
+119 GK
-125 ISEISGIYLGGAM
+125 YLGN
-138 KNVMRVFS
+138 NVRKFMTFFTGF
-146 VVLLI
+146 LLL
-151 MVGTVFAVGPA
+151 AVGVSFVNGPA
-162 GLIVT
+162 DLLGNLTNMSMTPWLYVIFAYYILAT
-167 LFKNGG
+167 L
-173 STGIVTTTLFW
+173 LP
-184 LIIVLVYYFIAT
+184 
-196 FISIDKIIGKIY
+196 IDKIIGKIY

-441 HWMMSLPATFLSIVC
+441 HWMMSIPATFLSIVC

-464 YKVGGLHLSPT
+464 YKVGGLYLSPT
-475 ISYPVGA
+475 ISYPVG
-482 IVGIG
+482 IVVGLG
-487 LFVLFITKITKNK
+487 LFALFTKKVATNKVI

>member
-1 MSILEENV
+1 MLTFIISI
-9 FLEGEFKM
+9 G
-17 ISFFIC
+17 
-23 LALLIG
+23 LLIVA
-29 GYFTYG
+29 YFTYG
-35 SLVDR
+35 KFVER
-40 TFGPDDRETPA
+40 FFGASSTIATP
-51 VKINDGVDYMVL
+51 VKRLADGVDYHELKPWRIFV
-63 PQWKLFMIQLLNIA
+63 IQFLNIA
-77 GLGPIFGALSG
+77 GLGPIFGAILG
-88 ALWGPVVFLWITFG
+88 AAYGPMAYIWIVIG
-102 TIFAGAVHDYF
+102 CIFMGATHDYF
-113 SGMLSV
+113 SGMLSIRHDGTSLPDIV
-119 RNEGAS
+119 GK
-125 ISEISGIYLGGAM
+125 YLGN
-138 KNVMRVFS
+138 NVRKFMTFFTGF
-146 VVLLI
+146 LLL
-151 MVGTVFAVGPA
+151 AVGVSFVNGPA
-162 GLIVT
+162 DLLGNLTNMSMTPWLYVIFAYYILAT
-167 LFKNGG
+167 L
-173 STGIVTTTLFW
+173 LP
-184 LIIVLVYYFIAT
+184 
-196 FISIDKIIGKIY
+196 IDKIIGKIY

-215 IFMAVAVGGYL
+215 IFMAVAVGSYL
-226 LYGGFT
+226 LYGGFS
-232 GKLYLEELTFD
+232 GKLYIEELTFD

-289 YGRPIFYG
+289 YGRPIFDG

-326 AEAGKTPA
+326 ATAGKTPA
-334 IIVDVICNSWLG
+334 IIVDAICNSWLG
-346 RLGAIIAI
+346 RIGAIIAI
-354 VGVVVCP
+354 IGVVVCP

-392 VSVPIFVVAYLLC
+392 VSIPIFIIAYLLC

-441 HWMMSLPATFLSIVC
+441 HWMMSIPATFLSIVC

-464 YKVGGLHLSPT
+464 YKVGGLYLSSS
-475 ISYPVGA
+475 ISYPIGA

>member
-1 MSILEENV
+1 MLTFIISI
-9 FLEGEFKM
+9 G
-17 ISFFIC
+17 
-23 LALLIG
+23 LLIVA
-29 GYFTYG
+29 YFTYG
-35 SLVDR
+35 KFVER
-40 TFGPDDRETPA
+40 FFGASSAIATP
-51 VKINDGVDYMVL
+51 VKRLADGVDYHELKPWRIFV
-63 PQWKLFMIQLLNIA
+63 IQFLNIA
-77 GLGPIFGALSG
+77 GLGPIFGAILG
-88 ALWGPVVFLWITFG
+88 AAYGPMAYVWIVIG
-102 TIFAGAVHDYF
+102 CIFMGATHDYF
-113 SGMLSV
+113 SGMLSIRHDGTSLPDIV
-119 RNEGAS
+119 GK
-125 ISEISGIYLGGAM
+125 YLGN
-138 KNVMRVFS
+138 NVRKFMTFFTGF
-146 VVLLI
+146 LLL
-151 MVGTVFAVGPA
+151 AVGVSFVNGPA
-162 GLIVT
+162 DLLGNLTNMSMTPWLYVIFAYYILAT
-167 LFKNGG
+167 L
-173 STGIVTTTLFW
+173 LP
-184 LIIVLVYYFIAT
+184 
-196 FISIDKIIGKIY
+196 IDKIIGKIY

-435 AKKGKA
+435 AKKGKE
-441 HWMMSLPATFLSIVC
+441 HCMI
-456 TTYFLIAP
+456 
-464 YKVGGLHLSPT
+464 
-475 ISYPVGA
+475 
-482 IVGIG
+482 
-487 LFVLFITKITKNK
+487 

>member
-1 MSILEENV
+1 MLTFIISI
-9 FLEGEFKM
+9 G
-17 ISFFIC
+17 
-23 LALLIG
+23 LLIVA
-29 GYFTYG
+29 YFTYG
-35 SLVDR
+35 KFVER
-40 TFGPDDRETPA
+40 FFGASSTIATP
-51 VKINDGVDYMVL
+51 VKRLADGVDYHELKPWRIFV
-63 PQWKLFMIQLLNIA
+63 IQFLNIA
-77 GLGPIFGALSG
+77 GLGPIFGAILG
-88 ALWGPVVFLWITFG
+88 AAYGPMAYVWIVIG
-102 TIFAGAVHDYF
+102 CIFMGATHDYF
-113 SGMLSV
+113 SGMLSIRHDGTSLPDIV
-119 RNEGAS
+119 GK
-125 ISEISGIYLGGAM
+125 YLGN
-138 KNVMRVFS
+138 NVRKFMTFFTGF
-146 VVLLI
+146 LLL
-151 MVGTVFAVGPA
+151 AVGVSFVNGPA
-162 GLIVT
+162 DLLGNLTNMSMTPWLYVIFAYYILAT
-167 LFKNGG
+167 L
-173 STGIVTTTLFW
+173 LP
-184 LIIVLVYYFIAT
+184 
-196 FISIDKIIGKIY
+196 IDKIIGKIY
-208 PFMGLAL
+208 PFMGMAL

-226 LYGGFT
+226 IYGGLS
-232 GKLYLEELTFD
+232 GQLYLEELTFD

-248 HADPA
+248 HTDPA

-315 YFGGAEGLNAA
+315 YFGGAEGLNTAA
-326 AEAGKTPA
+326 TAGKTPA
-334 IIVDVICNSWLG
+334 IIVDAICNSWLG

-354 VGVVVCP
+354 IGVVVCP

-392 VSVPIFVVAYLLC
+392 VSIPIFIIAYLLC

-441 HWMMSLPATFLSIVC
+441 HWMMSIPATFLSIVC

-464 YKVGGLHLSPT
+464 YKVGGLYLSPS
-475 ISYPVGA
+475 ISYPIGA

-487 LFVLFITKITKNK
+487 LFVLFITKITRNK

>member
-1 MSILEENV
+1 MLTFIISI
-9 FLEGEFKM
+9 G
-17 ISFFIC
+17 
-23 LALLIG
+23 LLIVA
-29 GYFTYG
+29 YFTYG
-35 SLVDR
+35 KFVER
-40 TFGPDDRETPA
+40 FFGASSAIETP
-51 VKINDGVDYMVL
+51 VKRLADGVDYHELKPWRIFV
-63 PQWKLFMIQLLNIA
+63 IQFLNIA
-77 GLGPIFGALSG
+77 GLGPIFGAILG
-88 ALWGPVVFLWITFG
+88 AAYGPMAYVWIVIG
-102 TIFAGAVHDYF
+102 CIFMGATHDYF
-113 SGMLSV
+113 SGMLSIRHDGTSLPDIV
-119 RNEGAS
+119 GK
-125 ISEISGIYLGGAM
+125 YLGN
-138 KNVMRVFS
+138 NVRKFMTFFTGF
-146 VVLLI
+146 LLL
-151 MVGTVFAVGPA
+151 AVGVSFVNGPA
-162 GLIVT
+162 DLLGNLTNMSMTPWLYVIFAYYILAT
-167 LFKNGG
+167 L
-173 STGIVTTTLFW
+173 LP
-184 LIIVLVYYFIAT
+184 
-196 FISIDKIIGKIY
+196 IDKIIGKIY
-208 PFMGLAL
+208 PFMGMAL

-226 LYGGFT
+226 IYGGLS
-232 GKLYLEELTFD
+232 GQLYLEELTFD

-248 HADPA
+248 HTDPA

-315 YFGGAEGLNAA
+315 YFGGAEGLNTAA
-326 AEAGKTPA
+326 TAGKTPA
-334 IIVDVICNSWLG
+334 IIVDAICNSWLG

-354 VGVVVCP
+354 IGVVVCP

-392 VSVPIFVVAYLLC
+392 VSIPIFIIAYLLC

-441 HWMMSLPATFLSIVC
+441 HWMMSIPATFLSIVC

-464 YKVGGLHLSPT
+464 YKVGGLYLSPS
-475 ISYPVGA
+475 ISYPIGA

-487 LFVLFITKITKNK
+487 LFVLFITKITRNK